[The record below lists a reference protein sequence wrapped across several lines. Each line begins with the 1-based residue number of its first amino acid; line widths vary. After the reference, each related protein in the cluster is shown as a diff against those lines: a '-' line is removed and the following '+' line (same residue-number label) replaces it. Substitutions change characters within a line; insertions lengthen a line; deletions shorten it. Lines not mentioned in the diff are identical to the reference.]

1 MNWIIFGL
9 VLFLVV
15 IDWMIGRNTIK
26 KCEAEM
32 VRALKHAERMKN
44 YALDTLN
51 EAWVFKMAQVDEKVQ
66 LYKEEI
72 LMKVHEKLKVQ
83 NEEVIQELRKETAGM
98 KDWVEKRLEGT
109 VDLVKAI
116 LDQADAKIKIADANI
131 EIANKIHS
139 KPAELKLT
147 VNFKGQ
153 K

>member
-1 MNWIIFGL
+1 MSAENWIILGL
-9 VLFLVV
+9 VFILVV
-15 IDWMIGRNTIK
+15 IDIIIGKQTIK
-26 KCEAEM
+26 RCETEM
-32 VRALKHAERMKN
+32 VNALKHA
-44 YALDTLN
+44 D
-51 EAWVFKMAQVDEKVQ
+51 KMVDGSQRNHFESGRLIKAEVDEK
-66 LYKEEI
+66 LSA
-72 LMKVHEKLKVQ
+72 Q
-83 NEEVIQELRKETAGM
+83 NTNVIQELRKETAGM

>member
-1 MNWIIFGL
+1 MNTAWIVLGL
-9 VLFLVV
+9 VFILVV
-15 IDWMIGRNTIK
+15 IDWMIGRHTIK
-26 KCEAEM
+26 RCETEM
-32 VRALKHAERMKN
+32 VNALKHA
-44 YALDTLN
+44 D
-51 EAWVFKMAQVDEKVQ
+51 KMVDGSQRNHFESGRLIKAEVDEK
-66 LYKEEI
+66 LSA
-72 LMKVHEKLKVQ
+72 Q
-83 NEEVIQELRKETAGM
+83 NTNVIQELRKETAGM

>member
-1 MNWIIFGL
+1 MSAENWIILGL
-9 VLFLVV
+9 VFILVV
-15 IDWMIGRNTIK
+15 IDIIIGKQTIK
-26 KCEAEM
+26 RCETEM
-32 VRALKHAERMKN
+32 VNALKHA
-44 YALDTLN
+44 D
-51 EAWVFKMAQVDEKVQ
+51 KMVDGSQRNHFESGRLIKAEVDEK
-66 LYKEEI
+66 LSA
-72 LMKVHEKLKVQ
+72 Q
-83 NEEVIQELRKETAGM
+83 NTNVIQELRKETAGM
-98 KDWVEKRLEGT
+98 KYWVEKRLEGT

>member
-1 MNWIIFGL
+1 MNTVWIVLGL
-9 VLFLVV
+9 VFILVV
-15 IDWMIGRNTIK
+15 IDWMIVRHTIK
-26 KCEAEM
+26 RCETEM
-32 VRALKHAERMKN
+32 VNALKHA
-44 YALDTLN
+44 D
-51 EAWVFKMAQVDEKVQ
+51 KMVDGSQRNHFESGRLIKAKVDEK
-66 LYKEEI
+66 LSA
-72 LMKVHEKLKVQ
+72 Q
-83 NEEVIQELRKETAGM
+83 NTNVIQELRKETAGM

>member
-1 MNWIIFGL
+1 
-9 VLFLVV
+9 
-15 IDWMIGRNTIK
+15 MIGRHTIK
-26 KCEAEM
+26 RCETEM
-32 VRALKHAERMKN
+32 VNALKHA
-44 YALDTLN
+44 D
-51 EAWVFKMAQVDEKVQ
+51 KMVDGSQRNHFESGRLIKAEVDEK
-66 LYKEEI
+66 LSA
-72 LMKVHEKLKVQ
+72 Q
-83 NEEVIQELRKETAGM
+83 NTNVIQELRKETAGM

>member
-1 MNWIIFGL
+1 MSTENWIILGL
-9 VLFLVV
+9 VFILVV
-15 IDWMIGRNTIK
+15 IDIIIGKQTIK
-26 KCEAEM
+26 RCETEM
-32 VRALKHAERMKN
+32 VNALKHA
-44 YALDTLN
+44 D
-51 EAWVFKMAQVDEKVQ
+51 KMVDGSQRNHFESGRLIKAEVDEK
-66 LYKEEI
+66 LSA
-72 LMKVHEKLKVQ
+72 Q
-83 NEEVIQELRKETAGM
+83 NTNVIQELRKETAGM

>member
-1 MNWIIFGL
+1 MKNWIMNLFFGN
-9 VLFLVV
+9 VLKRVEEYV
-15 IDWMIGRNTIK
+15 DKGK
-26 KCEAEM
+26 K
-32 VRALKHAERMKN
+32 
-44 YALDTLN
+44 DTLDAI
-51 EAWVFKMAQVDEKVQ
+51 EKLWPEKMAKVDEK
-66 LYKEEI
+66 LR
-72 LMKVHEKLKVQ
+72 VQ
-83 NEEVIQELRKETAGM
+83 NEEVIQELRKETEGM
-98 KDWVEKRLEGT
+98 KEWVEKRLEGT

>member
-1 MNWIIFGL
+1 MSAENWIILGL
-9 VLFLVV
+9 VFILVV
-15 IDWMIGRNTIK
+15 IDIIIGKKTIK
-26 KCEAEM
+26 RCETEM
-32 VRALKHAERMKN
+32 VNALKHA
-44 YALDTLN
+44 D
-51 EAWVFKMAQVDEKVQ
+51 KMVDGSQRNHFESGRLIKAEVDEK
-66 LYKEEI
+66 LSA
-72 LMKVHEKLKVQ
+72 Q
-83 NEEVIQELRKETAGM
+83 NTNVIQELRKETAGM

>member
-1 MNWIIFGL
+1 MNTAWIVLGL
-9 VLFLVV
+9 VFILVV
-15 IDWMIGRNTIK
+15 IDWMIGRHTIK
-26 KCEAEM
+26 RCETEM
-32 VRALKHAERMKN
+32 VNALKHA
-44 YALDTLN
+44 D
-51 EAWVFKMAQVDEKVQ
+51 KMVYGSQRNHFESGRLIKAEVDEK
-66 LYKEEI
+66 LSA
-72 LMKVHEKLKVQ
+72 Q
-83 NEEVIQELRKETAGM
+83 NTNVIQELRKETAGM

>member
-1 MNWIIFGL
+1 MNTAWILLGL
-9 VLFLVV
+9 VFILVV
-15 IDWMIGRNTIK
+15 IDWMIGRHTIK
-26 KCEAEM
+26 RCETEM
-32 VRALKHAERMKN
+32 VNALKHA
-44 YALDTLN
+44 D
-51 EAWVFKMAQVDEKVQ
+51 KMVDGSQRNHFESGRLIKAEVDEK
-66 LYKEEI
+66 LSA
-72 LMKVHEKLKVQ
+72 Q
-83 NEEVIQELRKETAGM
+83 NTNVIQELRKETAGM
-98 KDWVEKRLEGT
+98 KYWVEKRLEGT